1 MRRKI
6 LTPRQKQVLEFIKL
20 YWKDNGYA
28 PSYDNIKDGL
38 GAKSKSSIAALIDRL
53 ERKGYIT
60 RIPQIARSIRVT
72 EDGKAVTQEV
82 AQSPE
87 TPGTEPDVPWAD

>member
-1 MRRKI
+1 M
-6 LTPRQKQVLEFIKL
+6 TPRQKMVLEFIKS
-20 YWKDNGYA
+20 YWAENGYA

-53 ERKGYIT
+53 ERRGYIT
-60 RIPQIARSIRVT
+60 RIPRIARSIRVT
-72 EDGKAVTQEV
+72 KDGKAVTQGS

-87 TPGTEPDVPWAD
+87 TAGAKSDVPWAD